1 MTRPPESRPA
11 RRPGRDRSISLV
23 STALLDDLLT
33 NTLDPGYRS
42 AHDRGL
48 PRHWWDGPLA
58 AAGALLIGLVL
69 VLAYQQTHRSAPAR
83 EAARSDLISRI
94 HDLQKAGG
102 TLDDRAKLLGAQVAA
117 LRDQQLSGTDR
128 TSLRAAELA
137 AGSTAIKG
145 PGMQVDFGEPS
156 STPSATVG
164 ERPGLSQQPF
174 IHDVDVRAVA
184 NQLWLSGAEA
194 VEVNGIRLTSTSAIR
209 FAGDSV
215 LVDFQTISSPYTV
228 RAVGD
233 RDKMQL
239 AFVDSAIARRLKTM
253 EAVDDISFSF
263 EGRSSMSLAAAAVSQ
278 PGYALIGVAP
288 SASRSPR

>member
-1 MTRPPESRPA
+1 M
-11 RRPGRDRSISLV
+11 

-58 AAGALLIGLVL
+58 AVGALLIGLVL

-83 EAARSDLISRI
+83 EAARNDLISRI
-94 HDLQKAGG
+94 HDLQQAGG
-102 TLDDRAKLLGAQVAA
+102 TLDDRAKVLGGQVAA
-117 LRDQQLSGTDR
+117 LRDQQLSGTVR
-128 TSLRAAELA
+128 TNLRAAELA
-137 AGSTAIKG
+137 AGSTAVKG
-145 PGMQVDFGEPS
+145 PGMQVVFGEPS
-156 STPSATVG
+156 STPSAAVG
-164 ERPGLSQQPF
+164 GRPGLSQQPF

-184 NQLWLSGAEA
+184 NQLWASGAEA

-209 FAGDSV
+209 FAGDSI

-253 EAVDDISFSF
+253 EAVEDISFSF
-263 EGRSSMSLAAAAVSQ
+263 QGRSSMSLAAAAVSE
-278 PGYALIGVAP
+278 PRYAEIGPSASP